1 MQTND
6 EGEEEGG
13 GEVSEEEEDDDIS
26 SDQMIKV
33 SFFFSKEKMW
43 FFLCIK
49 NMLFFLSKKH
59 WLCFHFSNK
68 RKFDFFRLKTPP
80 RNQLLVKNLKPPR
93 SLKNQRNRRNRRRVI
108 NIRYMLR
115 YFIYI
120 CTSNLIKNKISKFI
134 KYFLGTPG
142 IPQCS

>member
-33 SFFFSKEKMW
+33 SFFFKGKNVI
-43 FFLCIK
+43 FFVYKKYVI
-49 NMLFFLSKKH
+49 FLSKKH